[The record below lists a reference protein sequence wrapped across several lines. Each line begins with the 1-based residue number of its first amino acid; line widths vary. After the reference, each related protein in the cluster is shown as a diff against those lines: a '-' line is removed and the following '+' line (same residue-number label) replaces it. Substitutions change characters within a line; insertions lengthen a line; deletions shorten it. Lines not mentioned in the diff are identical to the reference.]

1 MKVKTS
7 LEHIAPPYRKL
18 ALLDDKQRI
27 TSIYTDRWIN
37 YPEVSSIRA
46 VVRAVYEMPR
56 NIQAQCILVSAQSG
70 MGKTSLFT
78 RIESDVNT
86 LRKRDQDHGGGCISF
101 SMPAEPTF
109 SAFEDV
115 VGEALGV
122 PIGKI
127 RNGRIPKTFS
137 RLAHLRNLRII
148 MIDEVHNLL
157 NANRGDQFKSLAL
170 LRAMSGP
177 PLSLSIIA
185 FGIDDAEVAI
195 RGDDQ
200 LERRFE
206 IYNLPHWKEDEKF
219 RSFLAAYESILPL
232 RKPSELS
239 RRDKVKFLLS
249 SSNGITGNIVKRI
262 TRGAV
267 WAILDRKEEI
277 DLECL
282 EKAAFIPPYIE

>member
-1 MKVKTS
+1 MKAQMS
-7 LEHIAPPYRKL
+7 LEHIAPAYRKL

-37 YPEVSSIRA
+37 YPEVNSIRA

-56 NIQAQCILVSAQSG
+56 KIQAQCVLVSALSG

-78 RIESDVNT
+78 KIESDIET
-86 LRKRDQDHGGGCISF
+86 LRKRNQDYGGCISF
-101 SMPAEPTF
+101 GMPPDPTF
-109 SAFEDV
+109 SGFEEI

-127 RNGRIPKTFS
+127 RNGVIPTTFS
-137 RLAHLRNLRII
+137 RLAHLRNLRMIL
-148 MIDEVHNLL
+148 IDEVHNLL
-157 NANRGDQFKSLAL
+157 NANRMDQRKSLAL

-177 PLSLSIIA
+177 PLSLSIVA
-185 FGIDDAEVAI
+185 FGIDDAEFAI
-195 RGDDQ
+195 LGDDQ
-200 LERRFE
+200 LKRRFQ
-206 IYNLPHWKEDEKF
+206 IYKLPLWKEDDRF

-232 RKPSELS
+232 KKPSELW
-239 RRDKVKFLLS
+239 RKDRVKFLLS
-249 SSNGITGNIVKRI
+249 STGGITGDIVKYI

-277 DLECL
+277 DMACL
-282 EKAAFIPPYIE
+282 EKAVDIPPYVE

>member
-1 MKVKTS
+1 MKVNTS
-7 LEHIAPPYRKL
+7 LEHIAPSYRNL

-27 TSIYTDRWIN
+27 ISIYTDRWIN

-78 RIESDVNT
+78 RIESDIDT
-86 LRKRDQDHGGGCISF
+86 LRKRDQDHGGCISF

-127 RNGRIPKTFS
+127 RNGRIPNTFS

-157 NANRGDQFKSLAL
+157 NANRGDQRKSLAL

-185 FGIDDAEVAI
+185 FGIDDAENAI
-195 RGDDQ
+195 RDDDQ

-206 IYNLPHWKEDEKF
+206 IYNLPDWREDEKF

-232 RKPSELS
+232 RKRSELS
-239 RRDKVKFLLS
+239 RSDKVKFLLRS
-249 SSNGITGNIVKRI
+249 SKGITGNIVKRI

-267 WAILDRKEEI
+267 WAILDRKEAI
-277 DLECL
+277 DMECL